1 MCARLCERAG
11 AGASVPY
18 AVHHAHLQHVNNAVQ
33 EVVDDWD
40 AQQRLEGS
48 GKHLAVRPIHKH
60 QLLHTLWV
68 QRSKL

>member
-18 AVHHAHLQHVNNAVQ
+18 AVHHAHLQHVNDAVQ

-48 GKHLAVRPIHKH
+48 GKHLAV
-60 QLLHTLWV
+60 
-68 QRSKL
+68 